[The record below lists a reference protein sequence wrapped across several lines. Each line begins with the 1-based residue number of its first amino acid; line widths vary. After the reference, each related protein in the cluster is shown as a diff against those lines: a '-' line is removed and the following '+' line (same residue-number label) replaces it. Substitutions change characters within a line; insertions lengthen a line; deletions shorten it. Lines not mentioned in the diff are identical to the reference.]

1 MELVGECNRTG
12 RVAIQVDGCWKLSCQ
27 GNRCLCR
34 SQGFTLIELVIV
46 LAVVAILVATV
57 VPVVN
62 RTIEQTRVTRFADE
76 FRRIR
81 QGMTKYFG
89 DVGSFMA
96 ESDPWGSEMGLVYPQ
111 NVSYRHLSGYK
122 GPYLD
127 YWPTETPWGF
137 KAKGCG
143 AVGAYTLDM
152 WSEVLP
158 DLDGVP
164 GNERS
169 VKTNAD
175 CVPYPVPYAVQ
186 GVDEILDDGN
196 LATGRFQDGGTG
208 GKMGFFLVGEGP
220 SE

>member
-1 MELVGECNRTG
+1 MAVRLGSTG
-12 RVAIQVDGCWKLSCQ
+12 REAIQVDGCWRLPRH
-27 GNRCLCR
+27 GNRWPWR
-34 SQGFTLIELVIV
+34 SHGFTLIELVIV
-46 LAVVAILVATV
+46 IAVIGILTAVVL
-57 VPVVN
+57 PVVN
-62 RTIEQTRVTRFADE
+62 RTIEESRKTRFADE

-81 QGMTKYFG
+81 HGMTKYFS

-111 NVSYRHLSGYK
+111 NVFYRHRSGYK

-127 YWPTETPWGF
+127 YWPSETPWGF

-143 AVGAYTLDM
+143 AVGAFTLDM

-158 DLDGVP
+158 DFDGVP

-169 VKTNAD
+169 IKINAD
-175 CVPYPVPYAVQ
+175 CVPYPVPYGAQ
-186 GVDEILDDGN
+186 GVDDILDDGN

-208 GKMGFFLVGEGP
+208 GKMGFFLAGEGP
-220 SE
+220 AE